1 MSLTASSSR
10 KFLHVLP
17 LLAALAFAKPLGKFL
32 DVRPL
37 DSHGPADLLAE
48 LEAMEN
54 ITDFDHAN
62 MTTARTERLEV
73 ALLPL
78 FKIASQDVNGRVDAK
93 AARYLLHRLFASRH
107 AWHLN
112 GLDPA
117 ESSSSPSK
125 VGAALYESGETFT
138 LRQLA
143 RFAAA
148 IETLVH
154 AENIKRL
161 QKVFDL
167 YGYSRQEKFDDLAA
181 AEVVEA
187 YMVQFITIVLPTDT
201 PYHERFSYCQRMKEW
216 GETKL
221 FAEEVRRSVV
231 EAWEGGQ
238 SLSLWDSCLKAVEEI
253 GERYG
258 RWQNK
263 HCLAM
268 KSNLMDL
275 ETPGTGR
282 VPLSSFWAPL
292 LWDPRWLFVET
303 APTLERLGA
312 LDSTHQ
318 SVVIPNYLYSSA
330 NCIGGEKYYDVCCI
344 SECESLLGEIESHIG
359 APTASPER
367 LAQLLATLPSSTVNA
382 PRELPASLVQRLE
395 DVAAQHQGAVVL
407 HGRLF
412 AQVLHHAYPHECPY
426 PHLSSR
432 PNIEESQRRSQRIE
446 SEARVT
452 VASVIAYTE
461 AARNC
466 SESGLEASDELPWSD
481 EEELFLQRLWLDE
494 QARFGLSDASFV
506 VPIVGTLLAPVAVR
520 MTFKRLLSNAI
531 GSHGKGL
538 STSYNV

>member
-17 LLAALAFAKPLGKFL
+17 LLAASAFAKPLGKFL
-32 DVRPL
+32 DVRPV
-37 DSHGPADLLAE
+37 DSHGPADLLAD

-181 AEVVEA
+181 AEVVES
-187 YMVQFITIVLPTDT
+187 YMVHFVTIVLAADT
-201 PYHERFSYCQRMKEW
+201 PYEERFSYCQRIKEW
-216 GETKL
+216 DETKL
-221 FAEEVRRSVV
+221 FAEEVRRNVV
-231 EAWEGGQ
+231 EGWEGGQ
-238 SLSLWDSCLKAVEEI
+238 PLSLWNSCLKAVEEI

-282 VPLSSFWAPL
+282 VPLSSFWGPL
-292 LWDPRWLFVET
+292 VQDPRWLFVET

-318 SVVIPNYLYSSA
+318 SVVIPNYLYSSS
-330 NCIGGEKYYDVCCI
+330 NCMGGEKYYDVCCV
-344 SECESLLGEIESHIG
+344 SECESLLSEIESHIN
-359 APTASPER
+359 APAASPER
-367 LAQLLATLPSSTVNA
+367 LAQLLATLPSSTLNA
-382 PRELPASLVQRLE
+382 PRELPATLVQRLE
-395 DVAAQHQGAVVL
+395 DVAAQHQGVVVL

-426 PHLSSR
+426 PHVSSK
-432 PNIEESQRRSQRIE
+432 PSIEESQRRSQRIQE
-446 SEARVT
+446 AARVT
-452 VASVIAYTE
+452 VESVIAYTE
-461 AARNC
+461 AARNFT
-466 SESGLEASDELPWSD
+466 EIGFEASDELPWSD
-481 EEELFLQRLWLDE
+481 EEELFLQGLWLDE
-494 QARFGLSDASFV
+494 QARVGLSDVSFV
-506 VPIVGTLLAPVAVR
+506 VPIMGTLLAAGALCLR
-520 MTFKRLLSNAI
+520 FKQPLWSAL
-531 GSHGKGL
+531 GLQGKG
-538 STSYNV
+538 SGASYNV